1 MDRLL
6 PFHPSYMTKK
16 EVLGLSFLFFAT
28 TVVADSLTGPELN
41 LAIFYLL
48 PIALVSWF
56 FDRGAGIYF
65 CLFCAATC
73 FTVNLKW
80 STAYSHYLIPYWN
93 LFARFGLYATIAI
106 LLAKVRSLLHTEADL
121 ARRDFLT
128 GLPNNRAFYELAA
141 LAMKRPLSSD
151 QPLTLAYVDIDGLK
165 WINSRFGF
173 VAGDQALCS
182 IARTITE
189 SMPRK
194 ELVARVG
201 GTVFALLLPNTSADL
216 ARYILADVLTNLKG
230 RRQKSGQP
238 MTFYLS
244 ALTYLQSP
252 TNVGELLYEAERV
265 LSRTREKKTD
275 DSALE
280 IVERA
285 QPLI

>member
-1 MDRLL
+1 VERLL
-6 PFHPSYMTKK
+6 LFDPDRITKK
-16 EVLGLSFLFFAT
+16 QVSGLAFLFFVITA
-28 TVVADSLTGPELN
+28 VADFLTGPELN

-56 FDRGAGIYF
+56 IGCRAGVYF
-65 CLFCAATC
+65 CLLCAATW
-73 FTVNLKW
+73 FTANLKW

-93 LFARFGLYATIAI
+93 LFTRFGFYATIAI

-128 GLPNNRAFYELAA
+128 GLPNNRGFYELAA
-141 LAMKRPLSSD
+141 LEMKRPLFAD

-165 WINSRFGF
+165 WINSRLGP
-173 VAGDQALCS
+173 VAGDQALCT
-182 IARTITE
+182 IAQTLME

-216 ARYILADVLTNLKG
+216 ALYILADVLANLKG
-230 RRQKSGQP
+230 RRQASGQP

-244 ALTYLQSP
+244 AVTYLQSP
-252 TNVGELLYEAERV
+252 KNVGELLYEAERV
-265 LSRTREKKTD
+265 LNRTRERKTD